1 LKNLNI
7 FSENDNF
14 FTRYLNY
21 ITDDVIDYVRLQNL
35 NQDVQSSYNLPLEV
49 YQNMAVNVLNFYLAK
64 KGYMIFRDN
73 SLFDKSQAVKTR
85 LILSYKSNFGNDLLF

>member
-64 KGYMIFRDN
+64 KGYMIFRD
-73 SLFDKSQAVKTR
+73 KSQAVNTR
-85 LILSYKSNFGNDLLF
+85 LIISYKSNFGKDLLF